1 MGFMKNRTDSQRRN
15 ALALVLLAS
24 LALVAYANSFQAGF
38 PFDNR
43 FLILQD
49 PRLRAASAEN
59 IGLIFSQN
67 YWGRIWQ
74 GGIYRPLTTLSYLFN
89 YAILGNSF
97 HPFGYH
103 VVNYLLHAMNA
114 YLVYLVALVLL
125 SNFRQALFMA
135 ALWAL
140 HPVCTESVTNIIGR
154 ADELAALSVLGSLL
168 LYIRSTASK
177 GRRKVAYLLGMM
189 LLTAAGVFSKESAVT
204 IAGLVVLYDFTYRYR
219 SSSPGQDHL
228 IRDLAAN
235 AWRFFREG
243 SAALIPP
250 LLVMW
255 YVRYAVFAKSNA
267 AIFPF
272 LENPLVGA
280 GFATAR
286 MTAVK
291 VLGKYLWLLV
301 WPLKLSSD
309 YSYNQIPLVDS
320 RLATWED
327 WKALVALAA
336 VVGILFVAGACYRHH
351 KTVFFLIGFSVLTIL
366 PTANLFILIGTIMA
380 ERFLYLPAMGFAGC
394 LVLAVYAVCG
404 RWAMRPWAAPA
415 ALCVIGAAFG
425 VRTILRN
432 PDWKDDETL
441 WSKAIEVCPN
451 SYKSHY
457 NLAHSWFEKD
467 PRQIDRSISQAE
479 QALAI
484 VASVPDELASTLV
497 YQELGAYYGHKGDM
511 LARKG
516 PNGTVTLTPESAV
529 WYRKA
534 VQISLRGVAIDR
546 EFNAV
551 CRSRELAR
559 GKSPD
564 TIGLFGAPDL
574 YGNLGQA
581 YIRLGASQE
590 ASEAFAYRHQLT
602 SGKNQ

>member
-272 LENPLVGA
+272 
-280 GFATAR
+280 
-286 MTAVK
+286 
-291 VLGKYLWLLV
+291 
-301 WPLKLSSD
+301 
-309 YSYNQIPLVDS
+309 S
-320 RLATWED
+320 RTPW
-327 WKALVALAA
+327 W
-336 VVGILFVAGACYRHH
+336 G
-351 KTVFFLIGFSVLTIL
+351 
-366 PTANLFILIGTIMA
+366 
-380 ERFLYLPAMGFAGC
+380 
-394 LVLAVYAVCG
+394 LVLRRRA
-404 RWAMRPWAAPA
+404 
-415 ALCVIGAAFG
+415 
-425 VRTILRN
+425 
-432 PDWKDDETL
+432 
-441 WSKAIEVCPN
+441 
-451 SYKSHY
+451 
-457 NLAHSWFEKD
+457 
-467 PRQIDRSISQAE
+467 
-479 QALAI
+479 
-484 VASVPDELASTLV
+484 
-497 YQELGAYYGHKGDM
+497 
-511 LARKG
+511 
-516 PNGTVTLTPESAV
+516 
-529 WYRKA
+529 
-534 VQISLRGVAIDR
+534 
-546 EFNAV
+546 
-551 CRSRELAR
+551 
-559 GKSPD
+559 
-564 TIGLFGAPDL
+564 
-574 YGNLGQA
+574 
-581 YIRLGASQE
+581 
-590 ASEAFAYRHQLT
+590 
-602 SGKNQ
+602 